1 MSYIKPFLRLVAIG
15 SVYDVEAFSFSM
27 SLIADEDNATRP
39 DEVPQGVID
48 AFTTFWTA
56 GLGSLSPI
64 SDGASLKTLKLN
76 EIGTDGRYTQQDT
89 VFYDFPTPV
98 KGTGSSHPAPQVA
111 LAVSLGTD
119 IRRGRA
125 ARGRFYVPLPNAPVE
140 GTGGAVTAPGCL
152 SPTNQGNYLIGAH
165 NLVQSINDAVD
176 GYMVGVTSD
185 IGLGTQQPVTKVRVG
200 RVLDTIRSRRN
211 AFDEAYQESTV
222 HN

>member
-15 SVYDVEAFSFSM
+15 SIYDVEQFSFSM
-27 SLIADEDNATRP
+27 SLIADTDNAGPP

-48 AFTTFWTA
+48 AFQTFFTA
-56 GLGSLSPI
+56 GLGNLAPI
-64 SDGASLKTLKLN
+64 SEGAALQTLKLN
-76 EIGTDGRYTQQDT
+76 EIGTDGRYTHQDT
-89 VFYDFPTPV
+89 VYYDYPNAV
-98 KGTGSSHPAPQVA
+98 RGTGSRHPAPQVA

-125 ARGRFYVPLPNAPVE
+125 ARGRFYVPLPNAEVE
-140 GTGGAVTAPGCL
+140 GTGGAVIAPGCL

-185 IGLGTQQPVTKVRVG
+185 LGLGTQQPVTHVRVG

-211 AFDEAYQESTV
+211 DFDEAHMEQGVT
-222 HN
+222 N